1 MEHNGETYT
10 HCPAA
15 WTPVPPPETFEEMLH
30 RHAETIQTAGDN
42 GTFGDSSG
50 LGLLVQFIY
59 EAKSAGL
66 IEIKA

>member
-1 MEHNGETYT
+1 MEHYGETDI
-10 HCPAA
+10 HCPYQPA
-15 WTPVPPPETFEEMLH
+15 PKPETFEEMLH